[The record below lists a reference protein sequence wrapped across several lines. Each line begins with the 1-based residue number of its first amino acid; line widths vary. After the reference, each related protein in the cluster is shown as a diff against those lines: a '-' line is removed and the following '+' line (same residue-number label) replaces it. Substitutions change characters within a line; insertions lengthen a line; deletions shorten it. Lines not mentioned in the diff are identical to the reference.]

1 MATLTLLLL
10 LGQTHTQPMWYW
22 NDPAVSTPTVIPLI
36 DAPSARRDR
45 TSADN
50 SGSNVRER
58 IFSTFRAPDDVSVHR
73 SAMVCTSDLSQANF
87 APYASWTL
95 RRTRL
100 SCNSTICLMMSGDSG
115 K

>member
-1 MATLTLLLL
+1 MATMTLLFL
-10 LGQTHTQPMWYW
+10 LGQTLTQTQPMLYW
-22 NDPAVSTPTVIPLI
+22 NDPAVSTPTVIPVI

-73 SAMVCTSDLSQANF
+73 SAIVCTSDLSQANF
-87 APYASWTL
+87 APYVSCTR

-100 SCNSTICLMMSGDSG
+100 SCSSTI
-115 K
+115 